1 MNRAE
6 LTAVFNQG
14 FRCGSNDRAAAGL
27 VLSRTE
33 TPPPPA
39 HIPLPPPQLT
49 SELMQRAWREG
60 YSMGY
65 TMGGSDAELAAA
77 RSVLNGGAY
86 QADVL
91 ESLSDPRGRIV
102 RVTKAR

>member
-65 TMGGSDAELAAA
+65 TMGGSDAELA
-77 RSVLNGGAY
+77 SV
-86 QADVL
+86 ADPSAQGMVASL
-91 ESLSDPRGRIV
+91 EEDMLELFGVFKRLGQR
-102 RVTKAR
+102 